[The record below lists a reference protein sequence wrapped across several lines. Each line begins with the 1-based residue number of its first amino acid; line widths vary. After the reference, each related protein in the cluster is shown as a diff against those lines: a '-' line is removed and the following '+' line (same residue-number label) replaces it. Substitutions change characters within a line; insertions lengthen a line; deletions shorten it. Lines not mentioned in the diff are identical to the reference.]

1 MKCRMN
7 PAKPGLI
14 ASVTTSGVVNL
25 YKTDALEVSNGNK
38 STLVGKL
45 HGLSGETFSLHWSRS
60 TPNLLASAA
69 GQNVCIWDINSQNGT
84 ESQNLPYGHKN

>member
-1 MKCRMN
+1 MKCRIN

-25 YKTDALEVSNGNK
+25 YKTEVFEANSANK

-45 HGLSGETFSLHWSRS
+45 HGL
-60 TPNLLASAA
+60 
-69 GQNVCIWDINSQNGT
+69 
-84 ESQNLPYGHKN
+84 